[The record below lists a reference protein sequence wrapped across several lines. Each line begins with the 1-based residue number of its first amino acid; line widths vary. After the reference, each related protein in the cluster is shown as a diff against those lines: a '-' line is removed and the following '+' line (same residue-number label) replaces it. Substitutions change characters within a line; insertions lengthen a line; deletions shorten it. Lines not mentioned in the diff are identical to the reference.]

1 MMNLNVAEVQ
11 IQSQTLNVIYVYFEI
26 NNCLETANQIECS
39 FINWLN

>member
-26 NNCLETANQIECS
+26 NNCLETGNQIECS
-39 FINWLN
+39 FIN